1 VALSA
6 ARRPNRTIAS
16 SLADTN
22 VLLLVVLMLLSPN
35 RPWYFLAIMPFV
47 ALCGNAPTWAV
58 SIGAL
63 LLTNEVYWDFHVP
76 KLIIKSI
83 LFGSFLLACIWSAR
97 DAYLQRVA
105 DTG

>member
-1 VALSA
+1 M
-6 ARRPNRTIAS
+6 
-16 SLADTN
+16 
-22 VLLLVVLMLLSPN
+22 LLLVVLMLLSPN
-35 RPWYFLAIMPFV
+35 HPWYFLAIMPFV

-83 LFGSFLLACIWSAR
+83 LFGSFLLACTWSAR
-97 DAYLQRVA
+97 DAYLKQIA